1 MVGLPNFIFEMSK
14 QGSYHVWTYVTKT
27 PFPVGPKA
35 MKFYEGNLFASQG
48 KGVSK
53 SVESS
58 LQS

>member
-1 MVGLPNFIFEMSK
+1 
-14 QGSYHVWTYVTKT
+14 
-27 PFPVGPKA
+27 VGPKA

-48 KGVSK
+48 KGVSE